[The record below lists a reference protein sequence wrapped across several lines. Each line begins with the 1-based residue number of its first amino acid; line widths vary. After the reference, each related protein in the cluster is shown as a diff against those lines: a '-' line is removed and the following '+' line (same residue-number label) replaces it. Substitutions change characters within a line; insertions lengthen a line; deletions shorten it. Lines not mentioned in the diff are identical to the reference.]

1 MSLFHALK
9 KTVWIIF
16 FNFTK
21 KTHSMLS
28 KNIEAALNKQIR
40 IEAESSQTYLSMA
53 CWAEV
58 HGLEGIAQFMYTQSD
73 EERAHMLKLVKYV
86 NERGGH
92 AQITDLKAP
101 KTSYSTFKEMFEALY
116 NHEIFVSESINELV
130 HITFEEK
137 DYATHNFLQWY
148 VAEQIEEEATAK
160 SILDKINL
168 IGDDK
173 GGLYLFDRD
182 IQQLTVTSS
191 IAINPK

>member
-1 MSLFHALK
+1 
-9 KTVWIIF
+9 
-16 FNFTK
+16 
-21 KTHSMLS
+21 MLL
-28 KNIEAALNKQIR
+28 KNIENALNKQIR

-58 HGLEGIAQFMYTQSD
+58 HGLEGIAQFMFAQSD
-73 EERAHMLKLVKYV
+73 EERLHMLKLIKYV

-101 KTSYSTFKEMFEALY
+101 KTTYGTFQEMFEELY
-116 NHEIFVSESINELV
+116 KHEVFVSDSINQLV
-130 HITFEEK
+130 HITFDEK

-148 VAEQIEEEATAK
+148 VAEQIEEEAQAK

-182 IQQLTVTSS
+182 IQQASA
-191 IAINPK
+191 IAAKAPKA